1 MGIIIGLFVA
11 GLAIAGLILYWLV
24 ILMLFALLLIFGFT
38 FWRVLFTQLFH
49 DPAAGLLCAV
59 VATGLTIWAFSA
71 YSDYRDNR

>member
-1 MGIIIGLFVA
+1 MCIIIGLFVA

-24 ILMLFALLLIFGFT
+24 ILMLFALFITFT

-71 YSDYRDNR
+71 YSDYRDKRW